1 MRRGRALALVAVVC
15 ASVGLAA
22 PAAWAQTTSQP
33 ETTTTVQVPATPP
46 APADDPLGTTPTGTT
61 PEPSSDGP
69 DGGGGHG
76 FFDVAGRITDAINGW
91 FTDLV
96 NGAADPVLDLIGDR
110 VLSTPDFTGDERV
123 RELWLLSWG
132 VANVVFVLLI
142 VAAGALGMAHE
153 TLQSRYAMKE
163 LLPRLFVGWVSANAS
178 LVVARVAIGFAN
190 SLTDAFVGQGVGFE
204 GGASVLKL
212 SFSSALVGAPL
223 FTTLVAL
230 VTIVLGLCLACVG
243 IARVFTV
250 LVLVA
255 AAPLFLI
262 GHALPHTDGAAR
274 LWWRSLI
281 GCLSVQVGQAVVLTT
296 AVRVFFAAPEGNL
309 LNLPHSALMDLL
321 VVACLFWLMLRIP
334 SYARRLVFNTRP
346 NAAASAVR
354 YQVVGRATRAA
365 GKAAKA
371 AVAAAA

>member
-1 MRRGRALALVAVVC
+1 MRRAWPLVLVAVVC
-15 ASVGLAA
+15 ASLWLAA
-22 PAAWAQTTSQP
+22 AAAAQTASPP
-33 ETTTTVQVPATPP
+33 ETTTTELQAPATPV
-46 APADDPLGTTPTGTT
+46 APSADPLGTTPAGTT
-61 PEPSSDGP
+61 PEPAGDEP
-69 DGGGGHG
+69 DGGGGNG
-76 FFDVAGRITDAINGW
+76 FFDVAGRITEAINGW
-91 FTDLV
+91 FTELV

-123 RELWLLSWG
+123 RQLWLLSWG
-132 VANVVFVLLI
+132 VANVVFVLLVI
-142 VAAGALGMAHE
+142 AAGALGMAHE

-190 SLTDAFVGQGVGFE
+190 ALTDAFVGEGAGFE

-212 SFSSALVGAPL
+212 SFSSTLLGAPL

-230 VTIVLGLCLACVG
+230 VTIVLGLCVVCVG
-243 IARVFTV
+243 IARAFTV

-281 GCLSVQVGQAVVLTT
+281 GCLSVQVAQAVVLTT
-296 AVRVFFAAPEGNL
+296 AVRLFFAPPEGNL
-309 LNLPHSALMDLL
+309 LNLPHSALTDLL

-334 SYARRLVFNTRP
+334 SYAGRLVFNTRP

-365 GKAAKA
+365 AKAAKTA
-371 AVAAAA
+371 LAAAA